1 MATFSY
7 KARDTK
13 SGKLIHS
20 TIQADS
26 ENAAARLLM
35 AQNIVPIEI
44 KAANNNSKLLDK
56 FNRVTSKDLVIMTR
70 QMSTML
76 NAGLPLSQAL
86 ATVAEQSQS
95 RALKNIMSDVL
106 SQVNGGGAFSDA
118 LAKYPDVFSQF
129 YIAIVRAGETSG
141 KLDTSLQRLADQL
154 EHDADMLSK
163 IKGAMV
169 YPAIVLTVIVGVVIY
184 MLVTLVPQVK
194 HLYDDMHKTLPV
206 QTQILQSVAGFLM
219 HYWYITLLAIGIFI
233 FFFGRWKRTTGG
245 RKMID
250 ALKLNAPLFKDL
262 IRKLYMAR
270 FSRTMQTLVQAGVSI
285 LESLRISADSVNNV
299 LVHDDIA
306 AAMGPVKNGK
316 STSEALSGRDYILPF
331 VPEMIRIGEN
341 AGSIDT
347 MLGKVADYY
356 DKEVDNTIKS
366 ISTLIE
372 PVLMVVMALM
382 IGFIVAAVLLPIYQL
397 STGLQ
402 H

>member
-1 MATFSY
+1 MTTYNY

-13 SGKLIHS
+13 SGKIVRS

-26 ENAAARLLM
+26 ESAAARLLM
-35 AQNIVPIEI
+35 VQNVVPIEI
-44 KAANNNSKLLDK
+44 KVASGNSKLLDK
-56 FNRVTSKDLVIMTR
+56 LNRVTSKDLVIMTR

-76 NAGLPLSQAL
+76 NAGLPLAQVL

-129 YIAIVRAGETSG
+129 YVAIVRAGETSG

-194 HLYDDMHKTLPV
+194 HLYDDMHKTLPI
-206 QTQILQSVAGFLM
+206 QTQILQAVAGFLM
-219 HYWYITLLAIGIFI
+219 QYWYITLLAIGIFI

-245 RKMID
+245 RKSID
-250 ALKLNAPLFKDL
+250 ALKLNAPMFKDL

-285 LESLRISADSVNNV
+285 LESLRISSDSVNNV
-299 LVHDDIA
+299 LVHDDIT

-331 VPEMIRIGEN
+331 VPEMIKIGEN
-341 AGSIDT
+341 SGSIDT

-372 PVLMVVMALM
+372 PVLMVIMAIM

>member
-1 MATFSY
+1 MATYNY

-13 SGKLIHS
+13 SGKIVRS

-26 ENAAARLLM
+26 ESAAARLLM
-35 AQNIVPIEI
+35 VQNVVPIEI
-44 KAANNNSKLLDK
+44 KVSSGNSKLLDK
-56 FNRVTSKDLVIMTR
+56 LNRVTSKDLVIMTR

-76 NAGLPLSQAL
+76 NAGLPLAQVL

-169 YPAIVLTVIVGVVIY
+169 YPAIVLTVIIGVVIY

-194 HLYDDMHKTLPV
+194 HLYDDMHKTLPI
-206 QTQILQSVAGFLM
+206 QTQILQAVAGFLM
-219 HYWYITLLAIGIFI
+219 QYWYITLLAIGIFI

-245 RKMID
+245 RKSID
-250 ALKLNAPLFKDL
+250 ALKLNAPMFKDL

-285 LESLRISADSVNNV
+285 LESLRISSDSVNNV
-299 LVHDDIA
+299 LVHDDIT

-331 VPEMIRIGEN
+331 VPEMIKIGEN
-341 AGSIDT
+341 SGSIDT

-372 PVLMVVMALM
+372 PVLMVVMAIM

>member
-1 MATFSY
+1 MASFSY
-7 KARDTK
+7 KARDAK
-13 SGKLIHS
+13 SGKIVHS
-20 TIQADS
+20 TIQADN
-26 ENAAARLLM
+26 ENAAAKLLM
-35 AQNIVPIEI
+35 AQNVVPIEI
-44 KAANNNSKLLDK
+44 RASDNGSNLLDK
-56 FNRVTSKDLVIMTR
+56 FNRVTNKDLVIMTR

-76 NAGLPLSQAL
+76 NAGLPLAQVL

-106 SQVNGGGAFSDA
+106 SKVNGGGAFSDA

-169 YPAIVLTVIVGVVIY
+169 YPAIVLTVIVGVVVY

-194 HLYDDMHKTLPV
+194 HLYDDMHKTLPI
-206 QTQILQSVAGFLM
+206 QTQILQAVAGFLM
-219 HYWYITLLAIGIFI
+219 QFWYITLIAIAVAI
-233 FFFGRWKRTTGG
+233 FFFGRWKKTDSG
-245 RKMID
+245 RKTID
-250 ALKLNAPLFKDL
+250 ALKLNMPMFKEL

-285 LESLRISADSVNNV
+285 LESLKISADSVNNV
-299 LVHDDIA
+299 LVHDDIV

-331 VPEMIRIGEN
+331 VPQMIKIGEN
-341 AGSIDT
+341 SGSIDT

-356 DKEVDNTIKS
+356 DKEVDNAIKS

-372 PVLMVVMALM
+372 PVLMVIMALM

-397 STGLQ
+397 STSFQ

>member
-1 MATFSY
+1 MATYNY

-13 SGKLIHS
+13 SGKIVRS

-26 ENAAARLLM
+26 ESAAARLLM
-35 AQNIVPIEI
+35 VQNVVPIEI
-44 KAANNNSKLLDK
+44 KVSSGNSKLLDK
-56 FNRVTSKDLVIMTR
+56 LNRVTSKDLVIMTR

-76 NAGLPLSQAL
+76 NAGLPLAQVL

-129 YIAIVRAGETSG
+129 YVAIVRAGETSG

-169 YPAIVLTVIVGVVIY
+169 YPAIVLTVIIGVVIY

-194 HLYDDMHKTLPV
+194 HLYDDMHKTLPI
-206 QTQILQSVAGFLM
+206 QTQILQAVAGFLM
-219 HYWYITLLAIGIFI
+219 QYWYITLLAIGIFI

-245 RKMID
+245 RKSID
-250 ALKLNAPLFKDL
+250 ALKLNAPMFKDL

-285 LESLRISADSVNNV
+285 LESLRISSDSVNNV
-299 LVHDDIA
+299 LVHDDIT

-331 VPEMIRIGEN
+331 VPEMIKIGEN
-341 AGSIDT
+341 SGSIDT

-372 PVLMVVMALM
+372 PVLMVVMAIM

>member
-1 MATFSY
+1 MATYNY

-13 SGKLIHS
+13 SGKIVRS

-26 ENAAARLLM
+26 ESAAARLLM
-35 AQNIVPIEI
+35 VQNVVPIEI
-44 KAANNNSKLLDK
+44 KVASGNSKLLDK
-56 FNRVTSKDLVIMTR
+56 LNRVTSKDLVIMTR

-76 NAGLPLSQAL
+76 NAGLPLAQVL

-129 YIAIVRAGETSG
+129 YVAIVRAGETSG

-194 HLYDDMHKTLPV
+194 HLYDDMHKTLPI
-206 QTQILQSVAGFLM
+206 QTQILQAVAGFLM
-219 HYWYITLLAIGIFI
+219 QYWYITLLAIGIAI

-245 RKMID
+245 RKSID
-250 ALKLNAPLFKDL
+250 ALKLNAPMFKDL

-285 LESLRISADSVNNV
+285 LESLRISSDSVNNV
-299 LVHDDIA
+299 LVHDDIT

-331 VPEMIRIGEN
+331 VPEMIKIGEN
-341 AGSIDT
+341 SGSIDT

-372 PVLMVVMALM
+372 PVLMVIMAIM

>member
-1 MATFSY
+1 M
-7 KARDTK
+7 
-13 SGKLIHS
+13 
-20 TIQADS
+20 
-26 ENAAARLLM
+26 
-35 AQNIVPIEI
+35 
-44 KAANNNSKLLDK
+44 
-56 FNRVTSKDLVIMTR
+56 
-70 QMSTML
+70 
-76 NAGLPLSQAL
+76 
-86 ATVAEQSQS
+86 
-95 RALKNIMSDVL
+95 
-106 SQVNGGGAFSDA
+106 
-118 LAKYPDVFSQF
+118 
-129 YIAIVRAGETSG
+129 
-141 KLDTSLQRLADQL
+141 
-154 EHDADMLSK
+154 
-163 IKGAMV
+163 
-169 YPAIVLTVIVGVVIY
+169 
-184 MLVTLVPQVK
+184 K

-219 HYWYITLLAIGIFI
+219 HYWDITLLAIGVFF

-245 RKMID
+245 RKTID

>member
-219 HYWYITLLAIGIFI
+219 HYWYITLLAIGVFI

>member
-1 MATFSY
+1 MATYNY

-13 SGKLIHS
+13 SGKIVRS

-26 ENAAARLLM
+26 ESAAARLLM
-35 AQNIVPIEI
+35 VQNVVPIEI
-44 KAANNNSKLLDK
+44 KVASGNSKLLDK
-56 FNRVTSKDLVIMTR
+56 LNRVTSKDLVIMTR

-76 NAGLPLSQAL
+76 NAGLPLAQVL

-118 LAKYPDVFSQF
+118 LAKYLDVFSQF
-129 YIAIVRAGETSG
+129 YVAIVRAGETSG

-194 HLYDDMHKTLPV
+194 HLYDDMHKTLPI
-206 QTQILQSVAGFLM
+206 QTQILQAVAGFLM
-219 HYWYITLLAIGIFI
+219 QYWYITLLAVGIAI

-245 RKMID
+245 RKSID
-250 ALKLNAPLFKDL
+250 ALKLNAPMFKDL

-285 LESLRISADSVNNV
+285 LESLRISSDSVNNV
-299 LVHDDIA
+299 LVHDDIT

-331 VPEMIRIGEN
+331 VPEMIKIGEN
-341 AGSIDT
+341 SGSIDT

-372 PVLMVVMALM
+372 PVLMVIMAIM

>member
-1 MATFSY
+1 MATYNY

-13 SGKLIHS
+13 SGKIVRS

-26 ENAAARLLM
+26 ESAAARLLM
-35 AQNIVPIEI
+35 VQNVVPIEI
-44 KAANNNSKLLDK
+44 KVSSGNSKLLDK
-56 FNRVTSKDLVIMTR
+56 LNRVTSKDLVIMTR

-76 NAGLPLSQAL
+76 NAGLPLAQVL

-129 YIAIVRAGETSG
+129 YVAIVRAGETSG

-194 HLYDDMHKTLPV
+194 HLYDDMHKTLPI
-206 QTQILQSVAGFLM
+206 QTQILQAVAGFLM
-219 HYWYITLLAIGIFI
+219 QYWYITLLAIGIFI

-245 RKMID
+245 RKSID
-250 ALKLNAPLFKDL
+250 ALKLNAPMFKDL

-285 LESLRISADSVNNV
+285 LESLRISSDSVNNV
-299 LVHDDIA
+299 LVHDDIT

-331 VPEMIRIGEN
+331 VPEMIKIGEN
-341 AGSIDT
+341 SGSIDT

-372 PVLMVVMALM
+372 PVLMVIMAIM

>member
-1 MATFSY
+1 MATYNY

-13 SGKLIHS
+13 SGKIVRS

-26 ENAAARLLM
+26 ESAAARLLM
-35 AQNIVPIEI
+35 VQNVVPIEI
-44 KAANNNSKLLDK
+44 KVASGNSKLLDK
-56 FNRVTSKDLVIMTR
+56 LNRVTSKDLVIMTR

-76 NAGLPLSQAL
+76 NAGLPLAQVL

-129 YIAIVRAGETSG
+129 YVAIVRAGETSG

-169 YPAIVLTVIVGVVIY
+169 YPAIVLTVIIGVVIY

-194 HLYDDMHKTLPV
+194 HLYDDMHKTLPI
-206 QTQILQSVAGFLM
+206 QTQILQAVAGFLM
-219 HYWYITLLAIGIFI
+219 QYWYITLLAIGIFI

-245 RKMID
+245 RKSID
-250 ALKLNAPLFKDL
+250 ALKLNAPMFKDL

-270 FSRTMQTLVQAGVSI
+270 FSRTMQTWVQAGVSI
-285 LESLRISADSVNNV
+285 LESLRISSDSVNNV
-299 LVHDDIA
+299 LVHDDIT

-331 VPEMIRIGEN
+331 VPEMIKIGEN
-341 AGSIDT
+341 SGSIDT

-372 PVLMVVMALM
+372 PVLMVVMAIM

>member
-1 MATFSY
+1 MATYNY

-13 SGKLIHS
+13 SGKIVRS

-26 ENAAARLLM
+26 ESAAARLLM
-35 AQNIVPIEI
+35 VQNVVPIEI
-44 KAANNNSKLLDK
+44 KVSSGNSKLLDK
-56 FNRVTSKDLVIMTR
+56 LNRVTSKDLVIMTR

-76 NAGLPLSQAL
+76 NAGLPLAQVL

-129 YIAIVRAGETSG
+129 YVAIVRAGETSG

-169 YPAIVLTVIVGVVIY
+169 YPAIVLTVIIGVVIY

-194 HLYDDMHKTLPV
+194 HLYDDMHKTLPI
-206 QTQILQSVAGFLM
+206 QTQILQAVAGFLM
-219 HYWYITLLAIGIFI
+219 QYWYITLLAVGIAI

-245 RKMID
+245 RKSID
-250 ALKLNAPLFKDL
+250 ALKLNAPMFKDL

-285 LESLRISADSVNNV
+285 LESLRISSDSVNNV
-299 LVHDDIA
+299 LVHDDIT

-331 VPEMIRIGEN
+331 VPEMIKIGEN
-341 AGSIDT
+341 SGSIDT

-372 PVLMVVMALM
+372 PVLMVIMAIM

>member
-1 MATFSY
+1 MATYNY

-13 SGKLIHS
+13 SGKIVRS

-26 ENAAARLLM
+26 ESAAARLLM
-35 AQNIVPIEI
+35 VQNVVPIEI
-44 KAANNNSKLLDK
+44 KVSSGNSKLLDK
-56 FNRVTSKDLVIMTR
+56 LNRVTSKDLVIMTR

-76 NAGLPLSQAL
+76 NAGLPLAQVL

-169 YPAIVLTVIVGVVIY
+169 YPAIVLTVIIGVVIY

-194 HLYDDMHKTLPV
+194 HLYDDMHKTLPI
-206 QTQILQSVAGFLM
+206 QTQILQAVAGFLM
-219 HYWYITLLAIGIFI
+219 QYWYITLLAIGIFI

-245 RKMID
+245 RKSID
-250 ALKLNAPLFKDL
+250 ALKLNAPMFKDL

-285 LESLRISADSVNNV
+285 LESLRISSDSVNNV
-299 LVHDDIA
+299 LVHDDIT

-331 VPEMIRIGEN
+331 VPEMIKIGEN
-341 AGSIDT
+341 SGSIDT

-372 PVLMVVMALM
+372 PVLMVIMAIM

>member
-1 MATFSY
+1 MATYNY

-13 SGKLIHS
+13 SGKIVRS

-26 ENAAARLLM
+26 ESAAARLLM
-35 AQNIVPIEI
+35 VQNVVPIEI
-44 KAANNNSKLLDK
+44 KVASGNSKLLDK
-56 FNRVTSKDLVIMTR
+56 LNRVTSKDLVIMTR

-76 NAGLPLSQAL
+76 NAGLPLAQVL

-95 RALKNIMSDVL
+95 WALKNIMSDVL

-129 YIAIVRAGETSG
+129 YVAIVRAGETSG

-169 YPAIVLTVIVGVVIY
+169 YPAIVLTVIIGVVIY

-194 HLYDDMHKTLPV
+194 HLYDDMHKTLPI
-206 QTQILQSVAGFLM
+206 QTQILQAVAGFLM
-219 HYWYITLLAIGIFI
+219 QYWYITLLAVGIAI

-245 RKMID
+245 RKSID
-250 ALKLNAPLFKDL
+250 ALKLNAPMFKDL

-285 LESLRISADSVNNV
+285 LESLRISSDSVNNV
-299 LVHDDIA
+299 LVHDDIT

-331 VPEMIRIGEN
+331 VPEMIKIGEN
-341 AGSIDT
+341 SGSIDT

-372 PVLMVVMALM
+372 PVLMVIMAIM